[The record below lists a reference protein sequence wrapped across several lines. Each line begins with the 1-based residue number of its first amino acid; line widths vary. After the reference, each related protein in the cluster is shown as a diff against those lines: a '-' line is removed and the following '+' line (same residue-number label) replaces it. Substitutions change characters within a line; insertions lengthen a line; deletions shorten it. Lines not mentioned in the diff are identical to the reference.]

1 MTHALAMS
9 SRSYP
14 TFVKDVLGLIGIA
27 LFIVAIISL
36 AAGVTWLVVKI
47 SPSPERKKQRAAL
60 KQQT

>member
-47 SPSPERKKQRAAL
+47 SPSPDEKKRRAAL
-60 KQQT
+60 KQQA